1 MEADARA
8 RAVAALTALFIPHV
22 RHERAGPAG
31 GLDSGA
37 RSRPHLIPSLRNQR
51 RKL

>member
-1 MEADARA
+1 MDAATRD

-37 RSRPHLIPSLRNQR
+37 PVEASSHPIAE
-51 RKL
+51 